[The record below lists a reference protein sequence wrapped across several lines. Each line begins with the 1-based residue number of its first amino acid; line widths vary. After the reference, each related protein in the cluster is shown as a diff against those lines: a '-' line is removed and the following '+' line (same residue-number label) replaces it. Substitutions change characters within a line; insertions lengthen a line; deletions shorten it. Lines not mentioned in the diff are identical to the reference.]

1 MSYAFKNWNEEVMK
15 WLAVAMILA
24 IALMTVIPVV
34 SSIEL
39 AAYLAS
45 KGSGEGAAGAA
56 LAGAGLIRI
65 SPEVAMFLLE
75 AGLISS
81 STGVGI
87 AVGGIILGIGLVL

>member
-1 MSYAFKNWNEEVMK
+1 MK

-24 IALMTVIPVV
+24 VAGMAAMPAV
-34 SSIEL
+34 SSINL

-45 KGSGEGAAGAA
+45 QGHGITAAGAA
-56 LAGAGLIRI
+56 LAGAGLMRI

-75 AGLISS
+75 AGLMSS

-87 AVGGIILGIGLVL
+87 AVGGIIIGIGLVL